1 MNRNAKTPT
10 FLSVYKPVEQLF
22 LGFKDNFLRLDVRTV
37 MGLLFKTSWA
47 CKKIPHTRLPGTITT
62 NARARSEL

>member
-47 CKKIPHTRLPGTITT
+47 CKKNSPH
-62 NARARSEL
+62 